1 MLLTIGTVLSAI
13 AAIAIVI
20 FCFWKPNFPK
30 NILSKIGVQNVKI
43 EVVFLGFYWI
53 SIPLIIYCLMTMMWQ
68 S

>member
-1 MLLTIGTVLSAI
+1 MSINIVTVLSAI
-13 AAIAIVI
+13 AAIAIVS

-43 EVVFLGFYWI
+43 EVVFLGFYWV
-53 SIPLIIYCLMTMMWQ
+53 SIPVIIYCLMTMMWQ

>member
-1 MLLTIGTVLSAI
+1 MSITIDTVLSAI
-13 AAIAIVI
+13 AAIAIVS

-43 EVVFLGFYWI
+43 EVVFLGTYWI
-53 SIPLIIYCLMTMMWQ
+53 SIPVIIYCLMTMMWQ